1 MQKGYSSFVINIEC
15 NFQVAVTEDASD
27 GVSVGTSVAG
37 GVTGSGVGV
46 AVAGGVG
53 VAVAGGAVGSG
64 VGAGVVVAGGG
75 VGSGVGVGL
84 LPELLPD
91 EVFPELPPL

>member
-53 VAVAGGAVGSG
+53 VAVAGGAVG
-64 VGAGVVVAGGG
+64 AGVVVAGGV

-91 EVFPELPPL
+91 EAFPEPPPL